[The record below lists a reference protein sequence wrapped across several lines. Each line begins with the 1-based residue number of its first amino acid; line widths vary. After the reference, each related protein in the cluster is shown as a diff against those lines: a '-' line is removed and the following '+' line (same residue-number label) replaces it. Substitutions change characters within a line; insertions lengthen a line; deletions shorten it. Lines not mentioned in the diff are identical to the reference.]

1 MVGDGG
7 SKYTPTN
14 SVKLYARWTDKYTIT
29 YKTNGGEIN
38 ATSDKVKIG
47 ESISLRTP
55 TRTGYVFEGWY
66 SSSDFSGSPIVPNNY
81 TPSSN
86 VTLFAKWRELTAT
99 EMMDNFEQDNTY
111 QVKVPKYVNTTKKA
125 TLLSIGRSLALHDYE
140 PAFIAGFLGHVTPEG
155 NFGYFE
161 KYSGNSQQS
170 YLLDWQSINL
180 PDYISEY
187 SGKYIMDTDFTR
199 VQNIISILKTNG
211 WQKNS
216 D

>member
-1 MVGDGG
+1 MVGDVG

-29 YKTNGGEIN
+29 YKANGGEIN

-99 EMMDNFEQDNTY
+99 EMMDNFEQCKTRRQQTSCTENMNHCHGRLNQFTSN
-111 QVKVPKYVNTTKKA
+111 PK
-125 TLLSIGRSLALHDYE
+125 IH
-140 PAFIAGFLGHVTPEG
+140 
-155 NFGYFE
+155 
-161 KYSGNSQQS
+161 
-170 YLLDWQSINL
+170 
-180 PDYISEY
+180 
-187 SGKYIMDTDFTR
+187 GKI
-199 VQNIISILKTNG
+199 
-211 WQKNS
+211 
-216 D
+216 

>member
-55 TRTGYVFEGWY
+55 TRTGFTFDGWY
-66 SSSDFSGSPIVPNNY
+66 TNEDLTGNPVGSSY

-86 VTLFAKWRELTAT
+86 VTLYAKWKSNFPRIRYGSTDESNYENVDCGSEEGHTLGEL
-99 EMMDNFEQDNTY
+99 
-111 QVKVPKYVNTTKKA
+111 
-125 TLLSIGRSLALHDYE
+125 
-140 PAFIAGFLGHVTPEG
+140 
-155 NFGYFE
+155 
-161 KYSGNSQQS
+161 
-170 YLLDWQSINL
+170 
-180 PDYISEY
+180 
-187 SGKYIMDTDFTR
+187 
-199 VQNIISILKTNG
+199 ILKQLDDRTDVTLAYAG
-211 WQKNS
+211 KNVKKVLNES
-216 D
+216 SSCVLYSFAMVLYALQAKVTKYDYRSCKIYCVNSKSMVK